1 MINGGGSKIFFV
13 MKVSPERVTMFGW
26 NCRKTQG
33 FGCGIATRLL
43 LLPFKFLQMTETT
56 TASRRRGAAG
66 AEPRNG
72 TDRKL
77 NHRVHRGHRGGHFNQ
92 EGLVRAAGA
101 AGREIPSGWLYG
113 GDKTKRILSHRE
125 KLRSGRWARKTDG
138 RRVGLIYATRRLVRR
153 MPVSLRYVNL
163 CSV

>member
-13 MKVSPERVTMFGW
+13 MKVSPERVTMFDW

-77 NHRVHRGHRGGHFNQ
+77 NHRVHRGGHFNQ
-92 EGLVRAAGA
+92 EGGRVSGVGCRESGVWC
-101 AGREIPSGWLYG
+101 REIARWKIAKLGFGISGCCG
-113 GDKTKRILSHRE
+113 E
-125 KLRSGRWARKTDG
+125 GRTFVVLDFARK
-138 RRVGLIYATRRLVRR
+138 R
-153 MPVSLRYVNL
+153 
-163 CSV
+163 